1 MTTPQEKKETTKIKE
16 KIMFRPRL
24 VWDALSARDK
34 REVFAFAE
42 DYKDFLNRAK
52 TEREAVREIER
63 RARLGGFKPAESASR
78 SEKFYKVHKHKAIGL
93 AVPGTRPL
101 REGLKILIAH
111 VDAPRL
117 DLKQNPLYEEVDLAL
132 CKTHYYGGIKKYQ
145 WVSCPLALHGKIIR
159 KDGSELELAIG
170 ENEDDP
176 VFTIADLLPHL
187 AHKTQYDKKL
197 NEAIAGEKLNA
208 LVGSIPYPDRQ
219 AQERV
224 KLQILSHLYKT
235 WKVIEEDFMSAE
247 IELVPAGKARDVGWD
262 RSLVG
267 AYGQDDRVCVYSS
280 LAAISGLTKPRT
292 TALAL
297 FLDKEEIGSEGN
309 TGAKS
314 RFLEDMVFQLFRL
327 SGTTADDQTVRET
340 LMNSC
345 ALSADVNAA
354 LDPDYQEVHEK
365 RNAARIGYGVC
376 VTKFTGSGG
385 KYASSDAN
393 AEYVGM
399 IRRLFN
405 EHGVVW
411 QTGEMGK
418 VDEGGGGTVA
428 KFLAS
433 YGMEIID
440 CGTPLLGMHSPF
452 EIAGKADTYM
462 TCRAYKVFLT
472 EDLAVPVP
480 AGRQKT

>member
-1 MTTPQEKKETTKIKE
+1 MPAPKEMKETKKIKE
-16 KIMFRPRL
+16 KIMFQPRL
-24 VWDALSARDK
+24 VWDTLSARDK
-34 REVFAFAE
+34 KEVFAFAE
-42 DYKDFLNRAK
+42 EYKDFLNRAK
-52 TEREAVREIER
+52 TEREAVREIEK
-63 RARLGGFKPAESASR
+63 RARQSGFKAFGSS
-78 SEKFYKVHKHKAIGL
+78 SQYEKCYQVIKHKAIGL

-101 REGLKILIAH
+101 REGLKILISH

-159 KDGSELELAIG
+159 KDGSELDLTIG
-170 ENEDDP
+170 ENESDP

-187 AHKTQYDKKL
+187 AQKAQYDKKL
-197 NEAIAGEKLNA
+197 NEAIVGEKLNA
-208 LVGSIPYPDRQ
+208 LVGSIPYPDKQ

-224 KLQILSHLYKT
+224 KLQILNHLYST
-235 WKVIEEDFMSAE
+235 WKLVEEDFMSAE
-247 IELVPAGKARDVGWD
+247 IELVPAGKARDVGLD
-262 RSLVG
+262 RSLIG
-267 AYGQDDRVCVYSS
+267 GYGQDDRVCAYSS
-280 LAAISGLTKPRT
+280 LAAITGLSKPRT

-314 RFLEDMVFQLFRL
+314 RFLEDMVAQLFRL
-327 SGTTADDQTVRET
+327 SGTGADDQLVKEA
-340 LMNSC
+340 LMKSC
-345 ALSADVNAA
+345 AISADVNAA

-365 RNAARIGYGVC
+365 RNAARMGYGVC
-376 VTKFTGSGG
+376 ITKFTGSGG

-405 EHGVVW
+405 DHGVVW

-440 CGTPLLGMHSPF
+440 CGTALLSMHSPF
-452 EIAGKADTYM
+452 ELASKADAYMTGKAY
-462 TCRAYKVFLT
+462 RVFLS
-472 EDLAVPVP
+472 EDL
-480 AGRQKT
+480 T

>member
-1 MTTPQEKKETTKIKE
+1 MPASKETKQTKKIKE
-16 KIMFRPRL
+16 KVMFQPRL
-24 VWDALSARDK
+24 VWDGLSAREQK
-34 REVFAFAE
+34 EVFSFAE
-42 DYKDFLNRAK
+42 EYKEFLNKAK
-52 TEREAVREIER
+52 TEREAVLEIEK
-63 RARLGGFKPAESASR
+63 RARKSGFKALDAASQR
-78 SEKFYKVHKHKAIGL
+78 EKCYKVFKNKAICL
-93 AVPGTRPL
+93 AVPGKRPL
-101 REGLKILIAH
+101 QEGIKLLIAH

-132 CKTHYYGGIKKYQ
+132 FKTHYYGGIKKYQ

-159 KDGSELELAIG
+159 KDGSELDLAIG
-170 ENEDDP
+170 ESESDP

-187 AHKTQYDKKL
+187 AQKAQYEKKL
-197 NEAIAGEKLNA
+197 NEAVAGEKLNA

-224 KLQILSHLYKT
+224 KLQILNHLHKT
-235 WKVIEEDFMSAE
+235 WELVEEDFMSAE
-247 IELVPAGKARDVGWD
+247 IELVPAGKARDIGWD
-262 RSLVG
+262 RSLIG
-267 AYGQDDRVCVYSS
+267 AYGQDDRACAYGS
-280 LAAISGLTKPRT
+280 LAAMSKLAKPGT
-292 TALAL
+292 TSLAL

-314 RFLEDMVFQLFRL
+314 RLLEDMIAQLYRL
-327 SGTTADDQTVRET
+327 EGSVPDDRLVRET

-345 ALSADVNAA
+345 AISADVNAA

-376 VTKFTGSGG
+376 ITKFTGSGG

-405 EHGVVW
+405 KHGVVW

-428 KFLAS
+428 KFLAA

-440 CGTPLLGMHSPF
+440 CGTALLSMHSPF
-452 EIAGKADTYM
+452 EISSKADVYM
-462 TCRAYKVFLT
+462 TYRAYRVFL
-472 EDLAVPVP
+472 EEEL
-480 AGRQKT
+480 K